1 MPAGAPDCF
10 CANDKIREGRKR
22 TEAAATAFRQCEK
35 KYVVGK
41 RAGQSLGGDVTEIL
55 QYCVLGCVINFLSPN
70 RFGSSIA
77 HSVLNLK
84 VALFNNVRCVLILQ
98 DAFYDFK
105 FVGLAGKS

>member
-22 TEAAATAFRQCEK
+22 TEAAFRQCEK
-35 KYVVGK
+35 KEVGK

-98 DAFYDFK
+98 DVFYDFK
-105 FVGLAGKS
+105 FVGLQAKVE